1 MKKKVLIIDD
11 ENRTRDFVKKMIDSF
26 NLDLDVFTDGENVET
41 GIEAINRI
49 QPDILLLDIQM
60 PDGTGFDVLNS
71 IETKNFEV
79 IFITAY
85 QEYAIKAI
93 KFSALD
99 YIIEPIDS
107 EELHSSIITAIDS
120 LEFKREETKFIALEN
135 NIQPNN
141 RRKLVLKTQECI
153 YVVDLNEIIR
163 CEADKNYTFFY
174 LNSGK
179 KILVSRTL
187 KDYETILNGY
197 GFFRIQQSHLINL
210 EYLDRYDK
218 QQGGAVIMKDGTSVP
233 LSPAKKDQFFKLLEK
248 L

>member
-26 NLDLDVFTDGENVET
+26 QLDLEVFTDGENVET

-49 QPDILLLDIQM
+49 QPDIVFLDIQM

-71 IETKNFEV
+71 IETKKFEV

-93 KFSALD
+93 KFSAVD
-99 YIIEPIDS
+99 YILKPIDA
-107 EELHSSIITAIDS
+107 EELHSAILTAIDS
-120 LEFKREETKFIALEN
+120 VDFKKEDLQYEALEN
-135 NIQPNN
+135 NIQPGN
-141 RRKLVLKTQECI
+141 RRKLVLKTQECVYI
-153 YVVDLNEIIR
+153 VDLMEIIR
-163 CEADKNYTFFY
+163 CEADKNYTFFF
-174 LNSGK
+174 LNNGK

-187 KDYETILNGY
+187 KDFETMLNGY

-210 EYLDRYDK
+210 DYLDRYDK
-218 QQGGAVIMKDGTSVP
+218 HQGGAIIMKDGSALP
-233 LSPAKKDQFFKLLEK
+233 LSPAKKDQFFKLLER

>member
-99 YIIEPIDS
+99 YILKPIDS

-135 NIQPNN
+135 NMQPNS
-141 RRKLVLKTQECI
+141 RRKLVLKTQECV

-187 KDYETILNGY
+187 KDYETMLNGH

-218 QQGGAVIMKDGTSVP
+218 QQGGAIIMKDGTSVP
-233 LSPAKKDQFFKLLEK
+233 LSPAKKEQFFKLLEK

>member
-26 NLDLDVFTDGENVET
+26 QLDLEVFTDGENVET

-49 QPDILLLDIQM
+49 QPDIVFLDIQM

-71 IETKNFEV
+71 LETKKFEV

-99 YIIEPIDS
+99 YILKPIDA
-107 EELHSSIITAIDS
+107 EELHSAVLTAIDS
-120 LEFKREETKFIALEN
+120 VDFKKEDLQYEALEN
-135 NIQPNN
+135 NIQPGN
-141 RRKLVLKTQECI
+141 RRKLVLKTQECVYI
-153 YVVDLNEIIR
+153 VDLIEIIR
-163 CEADKNYTFFY
+163 CEADKNYTFFF
-174 LNSGK
+174 LNNGK

-187 KDYETILNGY
+187 KDFETMLNGY

-210 EYLDRYDK
+210 DYLDRYDK
-218 QQGGAVIMKDGTSVP
+218 HQGGAIIMKDGSALP
-233 LSPAKKDQFFKLLEK
+233 LSPAKKDQFFKLLER

>member
-26 NLDLDVFTDGENVET
+26 NLDLDVYTDGENVET

-99 YIIEPIDS
+99 YILKPIDS
-107 EELHSSIITAIDS
+107 EELHSSIITAIDC
-120 LEFKREETKFIALEN
+120 LEFKREETQFIALEN

-141 RRKLVLKTQECI
+141 RRKLVLKTQECV

-187 KDYETILNGY
+187 KDYETMLNGY

>member
-26 NLDLDVFTDGENVET
+26 NLDLDVYTDGENVET

-99 YIIEPIDS
+99 YILKPIDS

-141 RRKLVLKTQECI
+141 RRKLVLKTQECV

-187 KDYETILNGY
+187 KDYETMLNGY

-218 QQGGAVIMKDGTSVP
+218 QQGGAIIMKDGTSVP
-233 LSPAKKDQFFKLLEK
+233 LSPAKKEQFFKLLEK

>member
-1 MKKKVLIIDD
+1 
-11 ENRTRDFVKKMIDSF
+11 
-26 NLDLDVFTDGENVET
+26 
-41 GIEAINRI
+41 
-49 QPDILLLDIQM
+49 M

-71 IETKNFEV
+71 LETKKFEV

-99 YIIEPIDS
+99 YILKPIDA
-107 EELHSSIITAIDS
+107 EELHSAVLTAIDS
-120 LEFKREETKFIALEN
+120 VDFKKEDLQYEALEN
-135 NIQPNN
+135 NIQPGN
-141 RRKLVLKTQECI
+141 RRKLVLKTQECVYI
-153 YVVDLNEIIR
+153 VDLMEIIR
-163 CEADKNYTFFY
+163 CEADKNYTFFF

-187 KDYETILNGY
+187 KDFETMLNGY

-210 EYLDRYDK
+210 DYLDRYDK
-218 QQGGAVIMKDGTSVP
+218 HQGGAIIMKDGSALP
-233 LSPAKKDQFFKLLEK
+233 LSPAKKDQFFKLLER

>member
-1 MKKKVLIIDD
+1 MKKKVLVIDD

-26 NLDLDVFTDGENVET
+26 QLDLEVFTDGENVET

-49 QPDILLLDIQM
+49 QPDIVFLDIQM

-71 IETKNFEV
+71 LETKKFEV

-99 YIIEPIDS
+99 YILKPIDA
-107 EELHSSIITAIDS
+107 EELHSAILTAIDS
-120 LEFKREETKFIALEN
+120 VDFKKEDLQYEALEN
-135 NIQPNN
+135 NIQPGN
-141 RRKLVLKTQECI
+141 RRKLVLKTQECVYI
-153 YVVDLNEIIR
+153 VDLMEIIR
-163 CEADKNYTFFY
+163 CEADKNYTFFF

-187 KDYETILNGY
+187 KDFETMLNGY

-210 EYLDRYDK
+210 DYLDRYDK
-218 QQGGAVIMKDGTSVP
+218 HQGGAIIMKDGSALP
-233 LSPAKKDQFFKLLEK
+233 LSPAKKDQFFKLLER

>member
-26 NLDLDVFTDGENVET
+26 QLDLEVFTDGENVET

-49 QPDILLLDIQM
+49 QPDIVFLDIQM

-71 IETKNFEV
+71 LETKRFEV

-99 YIIEPIDS
+99 YILKPIDA
-107 EELHSSIITAIDS
+107 EELHSAILTAIDS
-120 LEFKREETKFIALEN
+120 VDFKKEDLQYEALEN
-135 NIQPNN
+135 NIQPGN
-141 RRKLVLKTQECI
+141 RRKLVLKTQECVYI
-153 YVVDLNEIIR
+153 VDLIEIIR
-163 CEADKNYTFFY
+163 CEADKNYTFFF
-174 LNSGK
+174 LNNGK

-187 KDYETILNGY
+187 KDFETMLNGY

-210 EYLDRYDK
+210 DYLDRYDK
-218 QQGGAVIMKDGTSVP
+218 HQGGAIIMKDGSALP

>member
-26 NLDLDVFTDGENVET
+26 QLDLEVFTDGENVET

-49 QPDILLLDIQM
+49 QPDIVFLDIQM

-71 IETKNFEV
+71 IETKKFEV

-99 YIIEPIDS
+99 YILKPIDA
-107 EELHSSIITAIDS
+107 EELHSAILTAIDS
-120 LEFKREETKFIALEN
+120 VDFKKEDLQYEALEN
-135 NIQPNN
+135 NIQPGN
-141 RRKLVLKTQECI
+141 RRKLVLKTQECVYI
-153 YVVDLNEIIR
+153 VDLMEIIR
-163 CEADKNYTFFY
+163 CEADKNYTFFF

-187 KDYETILNGY
+187 KDFETMLNGY

-210 EYLDRYDK
+210 DYLDRYDK
-218 QQGGAVIMKDGTSVP
+218 HQGGAIIMKDGSALP
-233 LSPAKKDQFFKLLEK
+233 LSPAKKDQFFKLLER

>member
-99 YIIEPIDS
+99 YILKPIDS

-141 RRKLVLKTQECI
+141 RRKLVLKTQECV

-187 KDYETILNGY
+187 KDYETMLNGY

-233 LSPAKKDQFFKLLEK
+233 LSPAKKEQFFKLLEK

>member
-26 NLDLDVFTDGENVET
+26 QLDLEVFTDGENVET

-49 QPDILLLDIQM
+49 QPDIVFLDIQM

-71 IETKNFEV
+71 LETKKFEV

-99 YIIEPIDS
+99 YILKPIDA
-107 EELHSSIITAIDS
+107 EELHSAILTAIDS
-120 LEFKREETKFIALEN
+120 VDFKKEDLQYEALEN
-135 NIQPNN
+135 NIQPGN
-141 RRKLVLKTQECI
+141 RRKLVLKTQECVYI
-153 YVVDLNEIIR
+153 VDLMEIIR
-163 CEADKNYTFFY
+163 CEADKNYTFFF

-187 KDYETILNGY
+187 KDFETMLNGY

-210 EYLDRYDK
+210 DYLDRYDK
-218 QQGGAVIMKDGTSVP
+218 HQGGAIIMKDGSALP
-233 LSPAKKDQFFKLLEK
+233 LSPAKKEQFFKLLER

>member
-26 NLDLDVFTDGENVET
+26 QLDLEVFTDGENVET

-49 QPDILLLDIQM
+49 QPDIVFLDIQM
-60 PDGTGFDVLNS
+60 PDGSGFDVLNS
-71 IETKNFEV
+71 LDTKKFEV

-99 YIIEPIDS
+99 YILKPIDA
-107 EELHSSIITAIDS
+107 EELHSAILTAIDS
-120 LEFKREETKFIALEN
+120 VDFKKEDLQYEALEN
-135 NIQPNN
+135 NIQPGN
-141 RRKLVLKTQECI
+141 RRKLVLKTQECVYI
-153 YVVDLNEIIR
+153 VDLMEIIR
-163 CEADKNYTFFY
+163 CEADKNYTFFF

-187 KDYETILNGY
+187 KDFETMLNGY

-210 EYLDRYDK
+210 DYLDRYDK
-218 QQGGAVIMKDGTSVP
+218 HQGGAIIMKDGSALP
-233 LSPAKKDQFFKLLEK
+233 LSPAKKDQFFKLLER

>member
-99 YIIEPIDS
+99 YILKPIDS

-218 QQGGAVIMKDGTSVP
+218 QQGGAIIMKDGTSVP

>member
-1 MKKKVLIIDD
+1 MKKVLIIDD
-11 ENRTRDFVKKMIDSF
+11 ENRTRDFVKKMIDSYH
-26 NLDLDVFTDGENVET
+26 LELEVFTDGESVET

-49 QPDILLLDIQM
+49 QPDIVLLDIQM

-71 IETKNFEV
+71 LEVKNFEV

-99 YIIEPIDS
+99 YILKPIDS
-107 EELHSSIITAIDS
+107 EELHSSIIMAMDS
-120 LEFKREETKFIALEN
+120 LEFKREDAQYNALEN

-141 RRKLVLKTQECI
+141 RRKLVLKTQESV
-153 YVVDLNEIIR
+153 YVVDLNEIVR

-174 LNSGK
+174 LSNGK

-187 KDYETILNGY
+187 KDFETMLNGY

-210 EYLDRYDK
+210 EFLDRYDK
-218 QQGGAVIMKDGTSVP
+218 QQGGAIIMKDGVSVP
-233 LSPAKKDQFFKLLEK
+233 LSPAKKEQFFKLLER